1 VASAELTLL
10 EPPALD
16 WAENG
21 RELRPVAPPAR
32 DRTVWALAAL
42 LALGAFLRVWQLG
55 DVGFNSDETVYVGQA
70 AAIAHVPALEPYFP
84 IFRAHPLLFQ
94 SILSAGF
101 RLGLDTGFERLISGI
116 VGLVTIMLVYET
128 GRLLYGR
135 RAGLIA
141 ALLLAL
147 MPYHVVVT
155 RQVLLDGPMTL
166 CATLALYLM
175 VRYALSER
183 AIWLYAAG
191 GALGLTVLSKET
203 GIVLAGA
210 IYAFF
215 ALSPGVKLRPGDLA
229 RSMGVMALVIAPYP
243 LALALSGE
251 TGTGGHFLS
260 WQLLRPPNHEWTFYA
275 TTVPGAVGPLVLL
288 AAVAGLVVL
297 CRERSWRETLL
308 LAWMAAPLVFFSV
321 WPVKGYQYLLPAAA
335 PLAILAGRALASLS
349 TRARVVAVGAVALS
363 LFVPTWQRI
372 QPTHASSLAGTGG
385 VPGGREA
392 GEWVGAHVPEGATLL
407 TIGPSM
413 ANIIQFYGQ
422 RKAYG
427 LAVSLNPLRRNPIYE
442 PLPNPDVWIRRG
454 ELQYVVWDAYSASR
468 SPTFARRL
476 LRYADRYNGRV
487 IDTELTRSGK
497 ERTPVVVIYEVR
509 P

>member
-1 VASAELTLL
+1 VATAPIALL
-10 EPPALD
+10 EPPAVEVG
-16 WAENG
+16 AT
-21 RELRPVAPPAR
+21 PAAAAR

-42 LALGAFLRVWQLG
+42 LVGAAFLRVWQL
-55 DVGFNSDETVYVGQA
+55 DAVGFNSDETVYVGQA

-94 SILSAGF
+94 SVLSAGF
-101 RLGLDTGFERLISGI
+101 RIGLDTGFERLISGM
-116 VGLVTIMLVYET
+116 VGLVTIVLTYET

-141 ALLLAL
+141 ALVLAV

-175 VRYALSER
+175 VRYVLSER

-210 IYAFF
+210 VYAFF
-215 ALSPGVKLRPGDLA
+215 ALSPGVRLRPGDLA
-229 RSMGVMALVIAPYP
+229 RSMAVMVLVIAPYP
-243 LALALSGE
+243 LALLLSGE

-260 WQLLRPPNHEWTFYA
+260 WQLLRPPNHTWTFYA
-275 TTVPGAVGPLVLL
+275 TTVPGAVGPLVLV
-288 AAVAGLVVL
+288 AAVAGVFALY
-297 CRERSWRETLL
+297 RERSWRETLL

-321 WPVKGYQYLLPAAA
+321 WPVKGYQYLLPAAP

-363 LFVPTWQRI
+363 LLVPTWQRNK
-372 QPTHASSLAGTGG
+372 
-385 VPGGREA
+385 
-392 GEWVGAHVPEGATLL
+392 W
-407 TIGPSM
+407 
-413 ANIIQFYGQ
+413 
-422 RKAYG
+422 
-427 LAVSLNPLRRNPIYE
+427 
-442 PLPNPDVWIRRG
+442 
-454 ELQYVVWDAYSASR
+454 
-468 SPTFARRL
+468 
-476 LRYADRYNGRV
+476 
-487 IDTELTRSGK
+487 TELTGSTFLAHAVKFAREHKANIFFKAKFSNVDKAGLLFHAPEK
-497 ERTPVVVIYEVR
+497 IYKVQRRKDANPFPGQFATP
-509 P
+509 PGSP